1 MLLTILKFMNNAWGW
16 SGTVT
21 GIVGGLLVA
30 LNFDYSKF
38 GYIFFMVSAI
48 SWIIQGAKNNDNSLV
63 LLNVVFVFVNTLG
76 IYRWFF

>member
-1 MLLTILKFMNNAWGW
+1 MTLKFMNNAWGW
-16 SGTVT
+16 LGTIT

-30 LNFDYSKF
+30 LNFDHSKY

-48 SWIIQGAKNNDNSLV
+48 SWVIQGAKNNDKSLV
-63 LLNVVFVFVNTLG
+63 LLNTVFVCVNTLG